1 MYCTP
6 KCNVCDKFQG
16 PALNANDIDRT
27 ESLFLLA
34 SYFVYAEYL
43 EAVLIK

>member
-1 MYCTP
+1 MYGTP
-6 KCNVCDKFQG
+6 KCDVCDKFQG
-16 PALNANDIDRT
+16 RALNAKDIDRT

-43 EAVLIK
+43 EEVLIK

>member
-1 MYCTP
+1 MYGTP
-6 KCNVCDKFQG
+6 KCDVCDKFQG
-16 PALNANDIDRT
+16 PALNAKDADTT

-43 EAVLIK
+43 EEVLIK